1 MVRKDKQDEKRK
13 YEKAGRKAIKART
26 LQYSSTDEL
35 AILSLKVLDTIVD
48 SSKDISAKDAMLVLK
63 DAADIYLQFQGV

>member
-1 MVRKDKQDEKRK
+1 MKKGK
-13 YEKAGRKAIKART
+13 YEKAGRKAIKAGT

-48 SSKDISAKDAMLVLK
+48 SSKDISAKDAMLVLQ
-63 DAADIYLQFQGV
+63 DAADIYLQFQSI